1 MISMEIN
8 QTSIDNVP
16 IVSVSGRIDATTYK
30 DLESI
35 LNAFIDQN
43 KSEIVLDM
51 EGVTYISSVGLRVLL
66 AAQKKVRPKNGGVK
80 LVSLQPF
87 VREVFEMTGFNRLF
101 AIHPNQSEALKG
113 TKQ

>member
-1 MISMEIN
+1 MEIN
-8 QTSIDNVP
+8 QTSIENVP
-16 IVSVSGRIDATTYK
+16 IVSVSGRIDAATYK

-35 LNAFIDQN
+35 LNGLIDQN
-43 KSEIVLDM
+43 KSEIVLDL

-66 AAQKKVRPKNGGVK
+66 AAQKKVRPKKGGVK

-101 AIHPNQSEALKG
+101 TIHSNQIEALRGIKS
-113 TKQ
+113 